1 MKRPSS
7 FAPVVFLAKKRAGI
21 TFVSLR
27 TRQSPGAR
35 YSRISGKFLSWRV
48 FFERSMTRSLESV
61 RELAGFWAMSSGG
74 KL

>member
-1 MKRPSS
+1 MNRPSS
-7 FAPVVFLAKKRAGI
+7 FAPEDLFAKKRAGI
-21 TFVSLR
+21 TFVSFR

-35 YSRISGKFLSWRV
+35 YSMISGKFLSWRA

-61 RELAGFWAMSSGG
+61 RALAGFWAISSGG